1 MTSIKDYKKSTWRPP
16 LKPRIPDTF
25 DVVGVQDSPM
35 QNYIQV
41 EGRTHWYDETRTLF
55 THSRF
60 TV

>member
-35 QNYIQV
+35 QNYIRV
-41 EGRTHWYDETRTLF
+41 EGRTRWYDETRTLF
-55 THSRF
+55 TY
-60 TV
+60 